1 MPLYNEV
8 VWVKL
13 GHYRWWPARVI
24 HPAEV
29 PVNVER
35 SAHAMGEFP
44 IKFCGSNDYYWINHG
59 RCFLYE
65 EGDEE
70 RTRADQ
76 KATSK
81 ASYIREVLCKISFS
95 AGSFSQ
101 VVIPIICHICLYKL
115 RWPHL
120 ARCVRRNY

>member
-81 ASYIREVLCKISFS
+81 ASYIRAVLCKIFQFLHFFFT
-95 AGSFSQ
+95 GGH
-101 VVIPIICHICLYKL
+101 PNLNCHILPLKVSSASL
-115 RWPHL
+115 S
-120 ARCVRRNY
+120 